1 MMRIYIKRMYKG
13 RGLISVEKWCA
24 AELRSIDFYLDNSE
38 EELLKVVARSEKLE
52 KEEIESKKDYNN
64 RIQKK
69 KLTN

>member
-1 MMRIYIKRMYKG
+1 MCSRIKKYRF
-13 RGLISVEKWCA
+13 L
-24 AELRSIDFYLDNSE
+24 FDNSE